1 MAYGIHSSF
10 LTRQTFKEKIYF
22 SHPIIISIVLR
33 YRNILR
39 IILFFK
45 KSIGKCSSNIV
56 IGESFDLMKDHY
68 QKEGWAYQEDILNN
82 NFHKDVVDNWPSIMY
97 FRPAINAYKYYDWGF
112 VVNFKDNNPDYYWQ
126 KYTDTNSWYNIFVRY
141 LSSSQFLDRVSRVS
155 GMPMKIDFILLTLA
169 NQGSRLAL
177 HMDEEKKNLDN
188 LTCVFFIDGV
198 NEIDSGGLTLVNDNQ
213 WNDIIFQPVNIL
225 NSIIIF
231 NKNNNFYHGFRR
243 INKGKYRYALLCNF
257 TPEE

>member
-1 MAYGIHSSF
+1 M
-10 LTRQTFKEKIYF
+10 
-22 SHPIIISIVLR
+22 
-33 YRNILR
+33 
-39 IILFFK
+39 K
-45 KSIGKCSSNIV
+45 K
-56 IGESFDLMKDHY
+56 
-68 QKEGWAYQEDILNN
+68 
-82 NFHKDVVDNWPSIMY
+82 
-97 FRPAINAYKYYDWGF
+97 
-112 VVNFKDNNPDYYWQ
+112 
-126 KYTDTNSWYNIFVRY
+126 
-141 LSSSQFLDRVSRVS
+141 
-155 GMPMKIDFILLTLA
+155 
-169 NQGSRLAL
+169 
-177 HMDEEKKNLDN
+177 KKNLDN